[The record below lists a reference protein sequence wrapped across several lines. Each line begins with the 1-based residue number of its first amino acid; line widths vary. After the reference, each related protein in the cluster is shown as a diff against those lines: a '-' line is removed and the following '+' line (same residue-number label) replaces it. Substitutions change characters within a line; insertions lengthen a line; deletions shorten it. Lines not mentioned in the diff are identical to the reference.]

1 MQDFIDDVR
10 PTDESDWITM
20 TRSARTL
27 TREQVEDYV
36 AAATAAGPLM
46 PDNDR

>member
-1 MQDFIDDVR
+1 MR
-10 PTDESDWITM
+10 T
-20 TRSARTL
+20 ARRL

-46 PDNDR
+46 PDNAPSSPGR